1 MMPLRFGDIMTDRA
15 EIERVIRAAYAAR
28 KAGDLDAISKTF
40 TKDARFRI
48 AGSPEMSPV
57 AVKAEGV
64 KNLQA
69 VLKEMITVFEWIDQE
84 ILSMVV
90 EGEKAAVHWR
100 GTIRSTAT
108 GETVRTELFD
118 LFEFD
123 GGRISSLVE
132 FCDTAV
138 AARLMGATGQ

>member
-1 MMPLRFGDIMTDRA
+1 MTDRA
-15 EIERVIRAAYAAR
+15 EIERIIRAAYAAR
-28 KAGDLDAISKTF
+28 KIGDLDALGKTF
-40 TKDARFRI
+40 AKDARFRL
-48 AGSPEMSPV
+48 AGSSDVSPV

-69 VLKEMITVFEWIDQE
+69 VLKELITVFEWVDQE

-90 EGEKAAVHWR
+90 EGNKAAVHWR

-118 LFEFD
+118 LFEID
-123 GGRISSLVE
+123 AGRISSFVE
-132 FCDTAV
+132 FCDTAL

>member
-1 MMPLRFGDIMTDRA
+1 MTDRA

-28 KAGDLDAISKTF
+28 KAGDLDAIGKTF
-40 TKDARFRI
+40 TKDARLRI
-48 AGSPEMSPV
+48 AGSTEVSPV

-69 VLKEMITVFEWIDQE
+69 VLKEMITVFEWVDQE

-108 GETVRTELFD
+108 GETIRTET
-118 LFEFD
+118 
-123 GGRISSLVE
+123 SSSSTGDV
-132 FCDTAV
+132 F
-138 AARLMGATGQ
+138 RRSWNSATLRWRPA